1 MIANLD
7 ELESFMEKNGTE
19 MYDNTPRFTIQFGF
33 PIDGKATLHLNKSGI
48 EMVVI
53 NCFTWNQ
60 TLGMRRRFSFGDN
73 HKSRP
78 LNWLDTVRVLKET
91 IRLIER
97 KVELV

>member
-1 MIANLD
+1 MIANID
-7 ELESFMEKNGTE
+7 DLEAFMDKNGTE
-19 MYDNTPRFTIQFGF
+19 MYDKSPRFTIQFGI
-33 PIDGKATLHLNKSGI
+33 PIEGKATIHLNNNGI
-48 EMVVI
+48 EIVII

-73 HKSRP
+73 HRSRP

-97 KVELV
+97 EVELV